1 MPEDARRSRKLA
13 AAVTILAI
21 LPVILPFP
29 LWGLE
34 SLWIGPLDAA
44 AWESC
49 RAFYCPAAA
58 HWETLATYLILG
70 PSMLLAAAS
79 FLLGFIGLER
89 SLRHPTSSG
98 NRLLFWVSFYLGL
111 VWLFI
116 FGGILLFFLSIAG
129 GTL

>member
-1 MPEDARRSRKLA
+1 MPEDAHKSWKLA

-21 LPVILPFP
+21 LPLILPFP

-58 HWETLATYLILG
+58 HWEHLAWMLVLG
-70 PSMLLAAAS
+70 PSILVGAAS
-79 FLLGFIGLER
+79 ILLGYIGLFLSR
-89 SLRHPTSSG
+89 WRPTSPE
-98 NRLLFWVSFYLGL
+98 NVTLLRTSITCGFIWAV
-111 VWLFI
+111 I
-116 FGGILLFFLSIAG
+116 FGVILIWG
-129 GTL
+129 Y